1 MRNRL
6 QLVSRYKDQDSL
18 RLSFNRLAQ
27 MTFGI
32 DFEEWYQKGAWDD
45 SYTCYS
51 FADGEEIVSNVSVT
65 SMTVL
70 LNGNE
75 VPALQIGT
83 VMTHPDYRGLGLFKT
98 LMEEALAP
106 LGKQDNGLVFLF
118 ANESVVNLYPKLG
131 FSRSPF
137 YRYETD
143 VELPKLARSPQ
154 LRKLDV
160 SREEDWALLVRLAQ
174 SRSPLP
180 AECSV
185 SGSPS
190 IFLWYCLNV
199 FPDALYYAEDRE
211 LLLVYEW
218 SEGKFDLMD
227 IVSSRPVLFAEVAE
241 CLAAHQVEAVSQDRR
256 CRVEFHFTPDF
267 ADLAGKNIRRREDQ
281 EEFFF
286 VKGAASPLMQG
297 CIIPLSART

>member
-6 QLVSRYKDQDSL
+6 RMVSHYRDQEGL

-27 MTFGI
+27 LTFGI
-32 DFEEWYQKGAWDD
+32 NFEAWYQKGAWDD

-51 FADGEEIVSNVSVT
+51 FADGEEIVANVSVT
-65 SMTVL
+65 AMTVL

-75 VPALQIGT
+75 VPALQVGT
-83 VMTHPDYRGLGLFKT
+83 VMTHPDYRGLGLFKK
-98 LMEEALAP
+98 LMEEALTSSRQP
-106 LGKQDNGLVFLF
+106 GNSLVFLF

-131 FSRSPF
+131 FTRSPF

-143 VELPKLARSPQ
+143 LELRERDGSPQ

-174 SRSPLP
+174 GRGPLP

-185 SGSPS
+185 SGGAS
-190 IFLWYCLNV
+190 IFLWYCLNI

-211 LLLVYEW
+211 LLLVYKW
-218 SEGKFDLMD
+218 SEGKIEVMD
-227 IVSSRPVLFAEVAE
+227 IVRPRPVLFAEVSE
-241 CLAAHQVEAVSQDRR
+241 CLAADPGEEAVLDGSCQ
-256 CRVEFHFTPDF
+256 VEFHFTPDF
-267 ADLAGKNIRRREDQ
+267 ADLADENIRRREDE

-286 VKGAASPLMQG
+286 VKGAALPLMQS
-297 CIIPLSART
+297 CIIPLSGRT